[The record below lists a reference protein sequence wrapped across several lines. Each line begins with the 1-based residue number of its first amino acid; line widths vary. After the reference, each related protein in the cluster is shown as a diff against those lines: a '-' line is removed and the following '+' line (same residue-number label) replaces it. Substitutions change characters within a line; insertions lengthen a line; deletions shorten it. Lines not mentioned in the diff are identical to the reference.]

1 MDYMKLLE
9 STKEA
14 FNYEMNTSYNQ
25 ENNQVIE
32 VFGFEILEPQDKEK
46 ILEHLKNSQEI
57 GIAGNLPPVDK
68 KSGEFVNLQLEMR
81 TDGVF
86 KWTTYDMYFFKN
98 YDVKLSEEF
107 KKHVLDLD
115 TYNKQKMVIKND

>member
-1 MDYMKLLE
+1 MDYMKLVR

-14 FNYEMNTSYNQ
+14 FKYKMNTTYNQ
-25 ENNQVIE
+25 EKDQVIE

-57 GIAGNLPPVDK
+57 GIAGNLPPIDK
-68 KSGEFVNLQLEMR
+68 KSGEFINLQLEMR

-86 KWTTYDMYFFKN
+86 KWTTYDMYFFEK
-98 YDVKLSEEF
+98 YDVKLSDEF
-107 KKHVLDLD
+107 KLHVLG
-115 TYNKQKMVIKND
+115 